1 MSERAG
7 PEFLAS
13 MVPHQLGFMEQV
25 TSLGDS
31 SSSSMTSHR
40 LSATF
45 DPEDGGEEDHGE
57 DNNRDEVINIRNMI
71 EELSKNANEEIEIQG
86 TASKNLEN
94 GLEVNIKEVDISVPI
109 ERQRDVFDEIEE
121 SSDNSEEEEDFKDNN
136 AIVYSF
142 TLGDNVPVIIQKVG
156 EEIINPDSE
165 EENECARQ
173 LVESKLVID
182 TDGKVSEINTT
193 GQNPLDAEEEQKIDS
208 IINKTF
214 KEPTLISE
222 EFMNEEVQN
231 IEAKIEGVNFLARN
245 NIDVKNEE
253 VNNRAVK
260 NEDVGNMEG
269 NVVGRNE
276 EVKNIEVKNEEV
288 NNKDVNN
295 IKVMNQK
302 VKNIEVKN
310 AEENNVEEH
319 KDELKNE
326 EVNGI
331 EEHNKEVKN
340 HDRVPEEAE
349 GKTYSSN
356 SEEENK
362 EIRKENNEENA
373 GKRNLRDILFGCF
386 LCKKE
391 QKD

>member
-7 PEFLAS
+7 PEFLTS
-13 MVPHQLGFMEQV
+13 MVPHQLGFKEQV

-45 DPEDGGEEDHGE
+45 DPEDGEEEDHGE

-71 EELSKNANEEIEIQG
+71 EELSKKANEEIEIKG

-94 GLEVNIKEVDISVPI
+94 GLEVNIKEVEIGVPI

-121 SSDNSEEEEDFKDNN
+121 SSNNSEEEEDFKDKN

-165 EENECARQ
+165 EENDCARQ

-182 TDGKVSEINTT
+182 IDGKVSEINTT
-193 GQNPLDAEEEQKIDS
+193 GKNPLDAEEEQKIDS
-208 IINKTF
+208 IF
-214 KEPTLISE
+214 KGPTLISE
-222 EFMNEEVQN
+222 EFKNEEVQN
-231 IEAKIEGVNFLARN
+231 IEAKIEGVIYIARN
-245 NIDVKNEE
+245 NIEVKNEE

-260 NEDVGNMEG
+260 NEGVGNIEV
-269 NVVGRNE
+269 NVEGRNE

-288 NNKDVNN
+288 NNKDVND